1 MSRLSATAMV
11 QLLQAE
17 QVAHGKTREQYAEFA
32 RWAMAEIASLK
43 REGFQTPIVMG
54 NMPQQ
59 PQLPESVLRA
69 VEASSLPGRDR
80 AEREAQAWEL
90 QGKGLSVDEV
100 AELLIAGEQP
110 QV

>member
-1 MSRLSATAMV
+1 MARLSASGMLS
-11 QLLQAE
+11 LLQAE
-17 QVAHGKTREQYAEFA
+17 QVAHGQTRQQYAEFV
-32 RWAMAEIASLK
+32 RWAMAELASLK
-43 REGFQTPIVMG
+43 REGFQQPIVMG
-54 NMPQQ
+54 QMPPQ
-59 PQLPESVLRA
+59 PTLPESVVRA

>member
-1 MSRLSATAMV
+1 MARLSASGMLS
-11 QLLQAE
+11 LLQAE
-17 QVAHGKTREQYAEFA
+17 QVAHGQTRQQYAEFV

-43 REGFQTPIVMG
+43 REGFQQPIVMG
-54 NMPQQ
+54 QMPPQ
-59 PQLPESVLRA
+59 PTLPESVVRA